1 MIEQGIVTKTE
12 KNTAVVKVEKRDEC
26 SKCGMCLFPKGASS
40 IDFNVVNKVGA
51 SEGDTVIIDTQN
63 DGKLL
68 GAILVFLVPL
78 LLIGVSALIGF
89 LVIQWEL
96 SVLILSV
103 VLIALWF
110 VILSIIEKKLKK
122 TAGFTPVIIQ
132 IINKGEKQ

>member
-12 KNTAVVKVEKRDEC
+12 KNTAVVKVEKKDEC

-110 VILSIIEKKLKK
+110 VILSIIDKKLKK